1 MSENRSLNSL
11 FARLD
16 ESKANRANEA
26 NREREKAAEEA
37 EKERQKKKVEESAVE
52 KYRVYDDDYEPEV
65 MIPKGNPVAVQQ
77 PAKPKKEKKGTKEQ
91 EMDEITDGNPF
102 INTLFRRSSKT
113 QDQNPTAAAKPS
125 AQPAAPAQPASAP
138 QPTPADVPS
147 LDNEQEDDTLV
158 FQHILDG
165 AKSPDANAAQSVS
178 QPENDGIEIDLSDIE
193 NDAAEPVKGDD
204 EPIETSLSF
213 SQNEPE
219 APAVLDSFSSEI
231 PNEQFVMPD
240 TMSDNDGAQKE
251 SVQEDEAAEWPS
263 GMSAPHFGEEENS
276 SSDIKPVGD
285 EEANAFLYARFD
297 KNNQYGAF
305 GLCIDTGKNL
315 IQSSYSGDAAD
326 EVEYAL
332 RGAIEM
338 FRILEEHDIHAVTVY
353 TEPELSKAM
362 KENARRLI
370 NGKSEICRKYIE
382 MSWKAMTSIGIEFDT
397 NRDIHSE
404 YAQLALATA
413 RYLAFRE
420 DVLRGGSMTHD

>member
-26 NREREKAAEEA
+26 NREHEKAAEEA
-37 EKERQKKKVEESAVE
+37 EKERQKKKAEESAVE

-65 MIPKGNPVAVQQ
+65 MIPKGNPGAMQQ
-77 PAKPKKEKKGTKEQ
+77 PAKPKKEKKETKEQ

-102 INTLFRRSSKT
+102 INTLFRRSNKT
-113 QDQNPTAAAKPS
+113 QSPTAAAKPS
-125 AQPAAPAQPASAP
+125 AQPAAPAQSASAP

-219 APAVLDSFSSEI
+219 APAAPGSFSSEI

-240 TMSDNDGAQKE
+240 TMSDDDGAQGE
-251 SVQEDEAAEWPS
+251 LAQEDEAAEWPS
-263 GMSAPHFGEEENS
+263 GMSAPHFSEEESS
-276 SSDIKPVGD
+276 SSDVKPVGD

-315 IQSSYSGDAAD
+315 IQSSYSGDAGD

-382 MSWKAMTSIGIEFDT
+382 MSWKTMTNIGIEFDT

-413 RYLAFRE
+413 RYLAYR
-420 DVLRGGSMTHD
+420 DVV

>member
-26 NREREKAAEEA
+26 NREHEKAAEEA

-65 MIPKGNPVAVQQ
+65 MIPKGNPGAMQQ
-77 PAKPKKEKKGTKEQ
+77 PAKPKKEKKETKEQ

-147 LDNEQEDDTLV
+147 LDNELEDDTLV

-219 APAVLDSFSSEI
+219 APAVSDSFSSEI

-240 TMSDNDGAQKE
+240 TMSDDDGAQGE
-251 SVQEDEAAEWPS
+251 LAQEDEAAEWPS
-263 GMSAPHFGEEENS
+263 GMSAPHFSEEES
-276 SSDIKPVGD
+276 SSNDVKPVGD

-315 IQSSYSGDAAD
+315 IQSSYSGDAGD

-382 MSWKAMTSIGIEFDT
+382 MSWKTMTNIGIEFDT
-397 NRDIHSE
+397 SRDIHSE

-413 RYLAFRE
+413 RYLAYR
-420 DVLRGGSMTHD
+420 DVV

>member
-26 NREREKAAEEA
+26 NREHEKAAEEA

-65 MIPKGNPVAVQQ
+65 MIPKGNPGAMQQ

-219 APAVLDSFSSEI
+219 APAVSDSFSSEI

-240 TMSDNDGAQKE
+240 TMSDNDGAQGE
-251 SVQEDEAAEWPS
+251 LAQEDEAAEWPS
-263 GMSAPHFGEEENS
+263 GMSAPHFIEEESS
-276 SSDIKPVGD
+276 SSDVKPVGD

-315 IQSSYSGDAAD
+315 IQSSYSGDAGD

-382 MSWKAMTSIGIEFDT
+382 MSWKTMTNIGIEFDT

-404 YAQLALATA
+404 YAQVALATA
-413 RYLAFRE
+413 RYLAYR
-420 DVLRGGSMTHD
+420 DVV

>member
-26 NREREKAAEEA
+26 NREHEKAAEEA

-65 MIPKGNPVAVQQ
+65 MIPKGNPGAMQQ
-77 PAKPKKEKKGTKEQ
+77 PAKPKKEKKETKEQ

-102 INTLFRRSSKT
+102 INTLFRRSNKT
-113 QDQNPTAAAKPS
+113 QSPAAVPKPA
-125 AQPAAPAQPASAP
+125 AQPVAPAQPASAP
-138 QPTPADVPS
+138 QPTPADAPS

-219 APAVLDSFSSEI
+219 APAAPGSFSSEI

-240 TMSDNDGAQKE
+240 TMSDDDGAQGE
-251 SVQEDEAAEWPS
+251 LAQEDEAAEWPS
-263 GMSAPHFGEEENS
+263 GMSAPHFSEEES
-276 SSDIKPVGD
+276 SSNDVKPVGD

-315 IQSSYSGDAAD
+315 IQSSYSGDAGD

-382 MSWKAMTSIGIEFDT
+382 MSWKTMTNIGIEFDT

-413 RYLAFRE
+413 RYLAYR
-420 DVLRGGSMTHD
+420 DVV

>member
-37 EKERQKKKVEESAVE
+37 EKESQKKKVEESAVE

-65 MIPKGNPVAVQQ
+65 MIPKGNPGAMQQ
-77 PAKPKKEKKGTKEQ
+77 PAKPKKEKKETKEQ

-219 APAVLDSFSSEI
+219 APAVSDSFSSEI

-240 TMSDNDGAQKE
+240 TMSDNDGAQGE
-251 SVQEDEAAEWPS
+251 LAQEDEAAEWPS
-263 GMSAPHFGEEENS
+263 GMSAPHFSEEETL
-276 SSDIKPVGD
+276 SSDVKPVGD

-297 KNNQYGAF
+297 KKNQYGAF

-326 EVEYAL
+326 EAEYAL

-382 MSWKAMTSIGIEFDT
+382 MSWKAMTNIGIEFDT

-413 RYLAFRE
+413 RYLAYR
-420 DVLRGGSMTHD
+420 DVV

>member
-26 NREREKAAEEA
+26 NREHEKAAEEA

-65 MIPKGNPVAVQQ
+65 MIPKGNPGAMQQ
-77 PAKPKKEKKGTKEQ
+77 PAKPKKEKKETKEQ

-102 INTLFRRSSKT
+102 INTLFRRSNKT
-113 QDQNPTAAAKPS
+113 QSPTAAAKPS

-165 AKSPDANAAQSVS
+165 AKSPDANATQSVS

-219 APAVLDSFSSEI
+219 APAAPGSFSSEI

-240 TMSDNDGAQKE
+240 TMSDDDGTQGELA
-251 SVQEDEAAEWPS
+251 QEDEAAEWPS
-263 GMSAPHFGEEENS
+263 GMSAPHFSEEES
-276 SSDIKPVGD
+276 SSNDVKPVGD

-315 IQSSYSGDAAD
+315 IQSSYSGDAGD

-413 RYLAFRE
+413 RYLAFLE
-420 DVLRGGSMTHD
+420 EV

>member
-1 MSENRSLNSL
+1 M
-11 FARLD
+11 
-16 ESKANRANEA
+16 
-26 NREREKAAEEA
+26 
-37 EKERQKKKVEESAVE
+37 
-52 KYRVYDDDYEPEV
+52 
-65 MIPKGNPVAVQQ
+65 
-77 PAKPKKEKKGTKEQ
+77 
-91 EMDEITDGNPF
+91 
-102 INTLFRRSSKT
+102 
-113 QDQNPTAAAKPS
+113 
-125 AQPAAPAQPASAP
+125 
-138 QPTPADVPS
+138 
-147 LDNEQEDDTLV
+147 
-158 FQHILDG
+158 
-165 AKSPDANAAQSVS
+165 
-178 QPENDGIEIDLSDIE
+178 
-193 NDAAEPVKGDD
+193 
-204 EPIETSLSF
+204 SF
-213 SQNEPE
+213 SQDEPE
-219 APAVLDSFSSEI
+219 TSAAPDSFSSEI

-263 GMSAPHFGEEENS
+263 DMSAPHFSEEESS
-276 SSDIKPVGD
+276 SSDVKPVGD

-297 KNNQYGAF
+297 KNNHYGAF

-413 RYLAFRE
+413 RYLAYR
-420 DVLRGGSMTHD
+420 DVV

>member
-26 NREREKAAEEA
+26 NREHEKAAEEA

-65 MIPKGNPVAVQQ
+65 MIPKGNPGAVQQ

-125 AQPAAPAQPASAP
+125 AQPASAP

-219 APAVLDSFSSEI
+219 APAVSDSFSSEI

-240 TMSDNDGAQKE
+240 TMSDDDGAQGE
-251 SVQEDEAAEWPS
+251 LAQEDEAAEWPS
-263 GMSAPHFGEEENS
+263 GMCAPHFSEEES
-276 SSDIKPVGD
+276 SSNDVKPVSD

-315 IQSSYSGDAAD
+315 IQSSYSGDAGD

-420 DVLRGGSMTHD
+420 DV

>member
-65 MIPKGNPVAVQQ
+65 MIPKGNPGAMQQ
-77 PAKPKKEKKGTKEQ
+77 PAKPKKEKKETKEQ

-113 QDQNPTAAAKPS
+113 HDQNPTAAPKPS

-138 QPTPADVPS
+138 QPTPADVPF

-158 FQHILDG
+158 FQHILDR

-219 APAVLDSFSSEI
+219 APAVSDSFSSEI

-240 TMSDNDGAQKE
+240 TMSDNDGAQGE
-251 SVQEDEAAEWPS
+251 LAQEDEAAEWPS
-263 GMSAPHFGEEENS
+263 GMSAPHFSEEETL
-276 SSDIKPVGD
+276 SSDVKPVGD

-297 KNNQYGAF
+297 KKNQYGAF

-326 EVEYAL
+326 EAEYAL

-382 MSWKAMTSIGIEFDT
+382 MSWKAMTNIGIEFDT

-413 RYLAFRE
+413 RYLAYR
-420 DVLRGGSMTHD
+420 DVV

>member
-26 NREREKAAEEA
+26 NREHEKAAEEA

-65 MIPKGNPVAVQQ
+65 MIPKGNPGAMQQ
-77 PAKPKKEKKGTKEQ
+77 PAKPKKEKKETKEQ

-193 NDAAEPVKGDD
+193 NDAAEPVKGDE

-219 APAVLDSFSSEI
+219 APAVSDSFSSEI

-240 TMSDNDGAQKE
+240 TMSDDDGAQGE
-251 SVQEDEAAEWPS
+251 LAQEDEAAEWPS
-263 GMSAPHFGEEENS
+263 GMSAPHFSEEES
-276 SSDIKPVGD
+276 SSNDVKPVSD

-315 IQSSYSGDAAD
+315 IQSSYSGDAGD

-420 DVLRGGSMTHD
+420 DV

>member
-26 NREREKAAEEA
+26 NREHEKAAEEA

-65 MIPKGNPVAVQQ
+65 MIPKGNPGAMQQ
-77 PAKPKKEKKGTKEQ
+77 PAKPKKETKEQ

-102 INTLFRRSSKT
+102 INTLFRRSNKT
-113 QDQNPTAAAKPS
+113 QSPSAAAKPS

-165 AKSPDANAAQSVS
+165 AKSPDANATQSVS

-219 APAVLDSFSSEI
+219 APAVSDSFSSEI

-240 TMSDNDGAQKE
+240 TMSDDDGAQGE
-251 SVQEDEAAEWPS
+251 LAQEDEAAEWPS

-315 IQSSYSGDAAD
+315 IQSSYSGDAGD

-413 RYLAFRE
+413 RYLAFLE
-420 DVLRGGSMTHD
+420 EV

>member
-26 NREREKAAEEA
+26 NREREKAAAEA

-65 MIPKGNPVAVQQ
+65 MIPKGNPGAVQQ

-138 QPTPADVPS
+138 QPTPADAPS

-193 NDAAEPVKGDD
+193 NDAAEPAKGDD

-219 APAVLDSFSSEI
+219 APAVSDSFSSEI

-240 TMSDNDGAQKE
+240 TMSDNDGAQGE
-251 SVQEDEAAEWPS
+251 LAQEDEAAEWPS
-263 GMSAPHFGEEENS
+263 GMSAPHFSEEENS

-382 MSWKAMTSIGIEFDT
+382 MSWKAMTNIGIEFDT

-420 DVLRGGSMTHD
+420 EV

>member
-26 NREREKAAEEA
+26 NREHEKAAEEA

-65 MIPKGNPVAVQQ
+65 MIPKGNPGAVQQ

-138 QPTPADVPS
+138 QPTPADAPS

-193 NDAAEPVKGDD
+193 NDAAEPAEGDD

-219 APAVLDSFSSEI
+219 APAVSDSFSSEI

-315 IQSSYSGDAAD
+315 IQSSYSGDAGD

-382 MSWKAMTSIGIEFDT
+382 MSWKAMTNIGIEFDT

-413 RYLAFRE
+413 RYLAYR
-420 DVLRGGSMTHD
+420 DVV

>member
-26 NREREKAAEEA
+26 NREHEKAAEEA

-65 MIPKGNPVAVQQ
+65 MIPKGNPGAMQQ
-77 PAKPKKEKKGTKEQ
+77 PAKPKKEKKETKEQ

-147 LDNEQEDDTLV
+147 LDNELEDDTLV

-165 AKSPDANAAQSVS
+165 AKSPDANATQSVS

-219 APAVLDSFSSEI
+219 APAVSDSFSSEI

-240 TMSDNDGAQKE
+240 TMSDDDGAQGE
-251 SVQEDEAAEWPS
+251 LAQEDEAAEWPS
-263 GMSAPHFGEEENS
+263 GMSAPHFSEEESS
-276 SSDIKPVGD
+276 SSDVKPVGD

-382 MSWKAMTSIGIEFDT
+382 MSWKAMTNIGIEFDT

-413 RYLAFRE
+413 RYLAYR
-420 DVLRGGSMTHD
+420 DVV

>member
-26 NREREKAAEEA
+26 NREREKAAAEA

-65 MIPKGNPVAVQQ
+65 MIPKGNPGAVQQ

-138 QPTPADVPS
+138 QPTSADAPS

-193 NDAAEPVKGDD
+193 NDAAEPAKGDD

-219 APAVLDSFSSEI
+219 APAVSDSFSSEI

-240 TMSDNDGAQKE
+240 TMSDNDGAQKK

-263 GMSAPHFGEEENS
+263 GMSAPHFSEEENS

-353 TEPELSKAM
+353 TEQELSKAM

-382 MSWKAMTSIGIEFDT
+382 MSWKAMTNIGIEFDT

-420 DVLRGGSMTHD
+420 DV

>member
-65 MIPKGNPVAVQQ
+65 MIPKGNPGAVQQ

-219 APAVLDSFSSEI
+219 APAVSDSFSSEI

-240 TMSDNDGAQKE
+240 TMSDDDGAQGE
-251 SVQEDEAAEWPS
+251 LAQEDEAAEWPS
-263 GMSAPHFGEEENS
+263 GMSAPHFSEEES
-276 SSDIKPVGD
+276 SSNDVKPVSD

-315 IQSSYSGDAAD
+315 IQSSYSGDAAN

-420 DVLRGGSMTHD
+420 DV

>member
-65 MIPKGNPVAVQQ
+65 MIPKGNPGAVQQ

-138 QPTPADVPS
+138 QPTPADAPS

-165 AKSPDANAAQSVS
+165 AKSPDANAAQSFS

-193 NDAAEPVKGDD
+193 NDAAEPAKEDD

-219 APAVLDSFSSEI
+219 APAVSDSFSSEI

-338 FRILEEHDIHAVTVY
+338 LRILEEHDIHAVTVY

-382 MSWKAMTSIGIEFDT
+382 MSWKAMTNIGIEFDT

-413 RYLAFRE
+413 RYLAYR
-420 DVLRGGSMTHD
+420 DVV

>member
-26 NREREKAAEEA
+26 NREHEKAAEEA

-65 MIPKGNPVAVQQ
+65 MIPKGNPGAVQQ

-219 APAVLDSFSSEI
+219 APAVSDSFSSEI

-240 TMSDNDGAQKE
+240 TMSDDDGAQGE
-251 SVQEDEAAEWPS
+251 LAQEDEAAEWPS
-263 GMSAPHFGEEENS
+263 GMSAPHFSEEES
-276 SSDIKPVGD
+276 SSNDVKPVSD

-315 IQSSYSGDAAD
+315 IQSSYSGDAGD

-338 FRILEEHDIHAVTVY
+338 FGILEEHDIHAVTVY

-420 DVLRGGSMTHD
+420 DV

>member
-26 NREREKAAEEA
+26 NREHEKAAEEA

-65 MIPKGNPVAVQQ
+65 MISKGNPGAMQQ
-77 PAKPKKEKKGTKEQ
+77 PAKPKKEKKETKEQ

-102 INTLFRRSSKT
+102 INTLFRRSNKT
-113 QDQNPTAAAKPS
+113 QSPATVPKPA
-125 AQPAAPAQPASAP
+125 AQPVAPAQPAPAP
-138 QPTPADVPS
+138 QPTPADTPS

-213 SQNEPE
+213 SQNEPG
-219 APAVLDSFSSEI
+219 APAAPDSFSSEI

-240 TMSDNDGAQKE
+240 TMSDDDGAQKE

-263 GMSAPHFGEEENS
+263 GMSAPHFSEEESS
-276 SSDIKPVGD
+276 SSDVKPVGD

-297 KNNQYGAF
+297 KNNHYGAF

-315 IQSSYSGDAAD
+315 IQSSYSGDAGD

-382 MSWKAMTSIGIEFDT
+382 MSWKAMTNIGIEFDT

-413 RYLAFRE
+413 RYLAYR
-420 DVLRGGSMTHD
+420 DVV

>member
-26 NREREKAAEEA
+26 NREHEKAAEEA

-65 MIPKGNPVAVQQ
+65 MIPKGNPGAVQQ

-219 APAVLDSFSSEI
+219 APAVSDSFSSEI

-240 TMSDNDGAQKE
+240 TMSDDDGAQGE
-251 SVQEDEAAEWPS
+251 LAQEDEAAEWPS
-263 GMSAPHFGEEENS
+263 GMSAPHFSEEES
-276 SSDIKPVGD
+276 SSNDVKPVSD
-285 EEANAFLYARFD
+285 EEANAFLYARFN

-315 IQSSYSGDAAD
+315 IQSSYSGDAGD

-420 DVLRGGSMTHD
+420 DV

>member
-26 NREREKAAEEA
+26 NREHEKAAEEA

-65 MIPKGNPVAVQQ
+65 MIPKGNPGAVQQ

-219 APAVLDSFSSEI
+219 APAVSDSFSSEI

-240 TMSDNDGAQKE
+240 TMSDNDGAQGE
-251 SVQEDEAAEWPS
+251 LAQEDEAAEWPS
-263 GMSAPHFGEEENS
+263 GMSAPHFSEEES
-276 SSDIKPVGD
+276 SSNDVKPVSD

-315 IQSSYSGDAAD
+315 IQSSYSGDAGD

-420 DVLRGGSMTHD
+420 DV

>member
-26 NREREKAAEEA
+26 NREHEKAAEEA

-65 MIPKGNPVAVQQ
+65 MIPKGNPGAVQQ

-193 NDAAEPVKGDD
+193 SDAAEPVKGDD

-213 SQNEPE
+213 SQNELE
-219 APAVLDSFSSEI
+219 APAVSDSFSSEI

-251 SVQEDEAAEWPS
+251 SVQEDEADEWPS

-276 SSDIKPVGD
+276 SSDVKPVGD

-315 IQSSYSGDAAD
+315 IQSSYSGDAGD

-362 KENARRLI
+362 KENACRLI

-382 MSWKAMTSIGIEFDT
+382 MSWKAMTNIGIEFDT

-413 RYLAFRE
+413 RYLAYR
-420 DVLRGGSMTHD
+420 DVV

>member
-26 NREREKAAEEA
+26 NREHEKAAEEA

-65 MIPKGNPVAVQQ
+65 MIPKGNPGAVQQ

-91 EMDEITDGNPF
+91 KMDEITDGNPF

-193 NDAAEPVKGDD
+193 SDAAEPVKGDD

-219 APAVLDSFSSEI
+219 APAVSDSFSSEI

-251 SVQEDEAAEWPS
+251 SVQEDEADEWPS

-315 IQSSYSGDAAD
+315 IQSSYGGDAGD

-420 DVLRGGSMTHD
+420 DV

>member
-26 NREREKAAEEA
+26 NREHEKAAEEA
-37 EKERQKKKVEESAVE
+37 EKERKKKKVEESAVE

-65 MIPKGNPVAVQQ
+65 MIPKGNPGAVQQ

-165 AKSPDANAAQSVS
+165 AKSPDANVAQSVS

-219 APAVLDSFSSEI
+219 APAVSDSFSSEI

-240 TMSDNDGAQKE
+240 TMSDDDGAQGE
-251 SVQEDEAAEWPS
+251 LAQEDEAAEWPS
-263 GMSAPHFGEEENS
+263 SMSAPHFSEEES
-276 SSDIKPVGD
+276 SSNDVKPVSD

-315 IQSSYSGDAAD
+315 IQSSYSGDAGD

-420 DVLRGGSMTHD
+420 DV

>member
-26 NREREKAAEEA
+26 NSEHEKAAEEA

-65 MIPKGNPVAVQQ
+65 MIPKGNPGAVQQ

-219 APAVLDSFSSEI
+219 APAVSDSFSSEI

-240 TMSDNDGAQKE
+240 TMSDDDGAQGE
-251 SVQEDEAAEWPS
+251 LAQEDEAAEWPS
-263 GMSAPHFGEEENS
+263 GMSTPHFSEEES
-276 SSDIKPVGD
+276 SSNDVKPVSD

-315 IQSSYSGDAAD
+315 IQSSYSGDAGD

-420 DVLRGGSMTHD
+420 DV

>member
-26 NREREKAAEEA
+26 NREHEKAAEEA

-65 MIPKGNPVAVQQ
+65 MIPKGNPGAVQQ

-113 QDQNPTAAAKPS
+113 QDQNPAAAAKPS

-219 APAVLDSFSSEI
+219 APAVSDSFSSEI

-276 SSDIKPVGD
+276 SSDVKPVGD

-315 IQSSYSGDAAD
+315 IQSSYSGDAGD

-338 FRILEEHDIHAVTVY
+338 FRILEGHDIHAVTVY

-420 DVLRGGSMTHD
+420 DV

>member
-65 MIPKGNPVAVQQ
+65 MIPKGNPGAVQQ

-138 QPTPADVPS
+138 QPTPADAPS

-193 NDAAEPVKGDD
+193 NDAAEPAKGDD

-219 APAVLDSFSSEI
+219 APAVSDSFSSEI

-276 SSDIKPVGD
+276 SSVIKPVGD

-315 IQSSYSGDAAD
+315 IQSSYSGDAAN

-362 KENARRLI
+362 KGNARRLI

-420 DVLRGGSMTHD
+420 DV

>member
-26 NREREKAAEEA
+26 NREHEKAAEEA

-65 MIPKGNPVAVQQ
+65 MIPKGNPGAVQQ

-165 AKSPDANAAQSVS
+165 AKSPDANAAQSVP

-219 APAVLDSFSSEI
+219 APAVSDSFSSEI

-240 TMSDNDGAQKE
+240 TMSDNDGAQGE
-251 SVQEDEAAEWPS
+251 LAQEDEAAEWPS
-263 GMSAPHFGEEENS
+263 GMSAPHFIEEESS
-276 SSDIKPVGD
+276 SSDVKPVGD

-315 IQSSYSGDAAD
+315 IQSSYSGDAGD

-420 DVLRGGSMTHD
+420 DV

>member
-65 MIPKGNPVAVQQ
+65 MIPKGNPGAVQQ
-77 PAKPKKEKKGTKEQ
+77 PAKPKKEKKETKEQ

-158 FQHILDG
+158 FQHILNG

-193 NDAAEPVKGDD
+193 NDAAEPVKGGD

-219 APAVLDSFSSEI
+219 APAVSDSFSSEI

-240 TMSDNDGAQKE
+240 TMSDNDGAQGE
-251 SVQEDEAAEWPS
+251 LAQEDEAAEWPS
-263 GMSAPHFGEEENS
+263 GMSAPHFIEEESS
-276 SSDIKPVGD
+276 SSDVKPVGD

-315 IQSSYSGDAAD
+315 IQSSYSGDAGD

-382 MSWKAMTSIGIEFDT
+382 MSWKAMTNIGIEFDT

-420 DVLRGGSMTHD
+420 EV

>member
-65 MIPKGNPVAVQQ
+65 MIPKGNPGAVQQ

-138 QPTPADVPS
+138 QPTPADAPS

-165 AKSPDANAAQSVS
+165 AKSLDANAAQSVS

-193 NDAAEPVKGDD
+193 NDAAEPAKGDD

-219 APAVLDSFSSEI
+219 APAVSDSFSSEI
-231 PNEQFVMPD
+231 PNEQFDMPD

-315 IQSSYSGDAAD
+315 IQSSYSGDAAN
-326 EVEYAL
+326 EVEYTL

-420 DVLRGGSMTHD
+420 DV

>member
-65 MIPKGNPVAVQQ
+65 MIPKGNPGAMQQ
-77 PAKPKKEKKGTKEQ
+77 PAKPKKEKKETKEQ

-113 QDQNPTAAAKPS
+113 QDQNPTAAPKPS

-165 AKSPDANAAQSVS
+165 AKSPDANAAHSVS

-219 APAVLDSFSSEI
+219 APAVSDSFSSEI

-240 TMSDNDGAQKE
+240 TMSDNDGAQGE
-251 SVQEDEAAEWPS
+251 LAQEDEAAEWPS
-263 GMSAPHFGEEENS
+263 GMSAPHFSEEETL
-276 SSDIKPVGD
+276 SSDVKPVGD

-297 KNNQYGAF
+297 KKNQYGAF

-326 EVEYAL
+326 EAENAL

-338 FRILEEHDIHAVTVY
+338 FRILKEHDIHAVTVY

-382 MSWKAMTSIGIEFDT
+382 MSWKAMTNIGIEFDT

-413 RYLAFRE
+413 RYLAYR
-420 DVLRGGSMTHD
+420 DVV

>member
-65 MIPKGNPVAVQQ
+65 MIPKGNPGAVQQ
-77 PAKPKKEKKGTKEQ
+77 PAKPKKEKKETKEQ

-193 NDAAEPVKGDD
+193 NGAAEPVKGDD

-219 APAVLDSFSSEI
+219 APAVSDSFSSEI

-240 TMSDNDGAQKE
+240 TMSNNDGAQKE

-315 IQSSYSGDAAD
+315 IQSSYSGDAGD

-397 NRDIHSE
+397 NWDIHSE

-420 DVLRGGSMTHD
+420 EV

>member
-26 NREREKAAEEA
+26 NREHEKAAEEA
-37 EKERQKKKVEESAVE
+37 EKERQKKKAEESAVE

-65 MIPKGNPVAVQQ
+65 MIPKGNPGAMQQ
-77 PAKPKKEKKGTKEQ
+77 PAKPKKEKKETKEQ

-102 INTLFRRSSKT
+102 INTLFRRSNKT
-113 QDQNPTAAAKPS
+113 QSPTAAAKPS

-193 NDAAEPVKGDD
+193 NDAAESVKGDD

-219 APAVLDSFSSEI
+219 APAAPGSFSSEI

-240 TMSDNDGAQKE
+240 TMSDDDGAQGE
-251 SVQEDEAAEWPS
+251 LAQEDEAAEWPS
-263 GMSAPHFGEEENS
+263 GMSAPHFSEEESS

-315 IQSSYSGDAAD
+315 IQSSYSGDAGD

-420 DVLRGGSMTHD
+420 DV

>member
-26 NREREKAAEEA
+26 NREHEKAAEEA

-65 MIPKGNPVAVQQ
+65 MIPKGNPGAVQQ

-219 APAVLDSFSSEI
+219 APAAPGSFSSEI

-240 TMSDNDGAQKE
+240 TMSDDDGAQGE
-251 SVQEDEAAEWPS
+251 LAQEDEAAEWPS
-263 GMSAPHFGEEENS
+263 GMSAPHFSEEESS
-276 SSDIKPVGD
+276 SSDVKPVGD

-315 IQSSYSGDAAD
+315 IQSSYSGDAGD

-382 MSWKAMTSIGIEFDT
+382 MSWKTMTNIGIEFDT

-413 RYLAFRE
+413 RYLAYR
-420 DVLRGGSMTHD
+420 DVV

>member
-65 MIPKGNPVAVQQ
+65 MIPKGNPGAVQQ

-113 QDQNPTAAAKPS
+113 QDQNPTVAAKPS

-193 NDAAEPVKGDD
+193 NDAAEPVKVDD

-219 APAVLDSFSSEI
+219 APTVSDSFSSEI

-413 RYLAFRE
+413 RYLAYR
-420 DVLRGGSMTHD
+420 DVV

>member
-26 NREREKAAEEA
+26 NREHEKAAEEA

-65 MIPKGNPVAVQQ
+65 MIPKGNPGAMQQ
-77 PAKPKKEKKGTKEQ
+77 PAKPKKEKKETKEQ

-102 INTLFRRSSKT
+102 INTLFRRSNKT
-113 QDQNPTAAAKPS
+113 QSPTAAAKPS
-125 AQPAAPAQPASAP
+125 AQPAAPAQPAPAP
-138 QPTPADVPS
+138 QPTPADTPS

-213 SQNEPE
+213 YQNEPE
-219 APAVLDSFSSEI
+219 APAVSDSFSSEI

-240 TMSDNDGAQKE
+240 TMSDNDGAQGE
-251 SVQEDEAAEWPS
+251 LAQEDEAAEWPS
-263 GMSAPHFGEEENS
+263 GMSAPHFIEEESS
-276 SSDIKPVGD
+276 SSDVKPVGD

-315 IQSSYSGDAAD
+315 IQSSYSGDAGD

-420 DVLRGGSMTHD
+420 DV

>member
-26 NREREKAAEEA
+26 NREHEKAAEEA

-65 MIPKGNPVAVQQ
+65 MIPKGNPGAMQQ
-77 PAKPKKEKKGTKEQ
+77 PAKPKKEKKETKEQ

-102 INTLFRRSSKT
+102 INTLFRRSNKT
-113 QDQNPTAAAKPS
+113 QSPTAAAKPS

-219 APAVLDSFSSEI
+219 APAAPGSFSSEI

-240 TMSDNDGAQKE
+240 TMSDDDGAQGE
-251 SVQEDEAAEWPS
+251 LAQEDEAAEWPS
-263 GMSAPHFGEEENS
+263 GMSAPHFSEEES
-276 SSDIKPVGD
+276 SSNDVKPVGD

-315 IQSSYSGDAAD
+315 IQSSYSGDAGD

-382 MSWKAMTSIGIEFDT
+382 MSWKTMTNIGIEFDT

-413 RYLAFRE
+413 RYLAFLE
-420 DVLRGGSMTHD
+420 EV

>member
-65 MIPKGNPVAVQQ
+65 MIPKGNPGAMQQ
-77 PAKPKKEKKGTKEQ
+77 PAKPKKEKKETKEQ

-113 QDQNPTAAAKPS
+113 QDQNPTAAPKPS

-219 APAVLDSFSSEI
+219 APAVSDSFSSEI

-240 TMSDNDGAQKE
+240 TMSDNDGAQGE
-251 SVQEDEAAEWPS
+251 LAQEDEAAEWPS

-315 IQSSYSGDAAD
+315 IQSSYSGDAGD
-326 EVEYAL
+326 EVEYSL

-420 DVLRGGSMTHD
+420 EV

>member
-26 NREREKAAEEA
+26 NREHEKAAEEA

-65 MIPKGNPVAVQQ
+65 MIPKGNPGAVQQ

-125 AQPAAPAQPASAP
+125 AQPAAPAQPAPAP
-138 QPTPADVPS
+138 QPAPADTPS

-213 SQNEPE
+213 SQDEPE
-219 APAVLDSFSSEI
+219 TSAAPDSFSSEI

-240 TMSDNDGAQKE
+240 TMSDNDGAQEE
-251 SVQEDEAAEWPS
+251 SVQEDEVAEWPS

-382 MSWKAMTSIGIEFDT
+382 MSWKAMTNIGIEFDT

-420 DVLRGGSMTHD
+420 EV

>member
-65 MIPKGNPVAVQQ
+65 MIPKGNPGAVQQ

-193 NDAAEPVKGDD
+193 NGAAEPVKGDD

-219 APAVLDSFSSEI
+219 APAVSDSFSSEI

-251 SVQEDEAAEWPS
+251 SVQEDEADEWPR

-413 RYLAFRE
+413 RYLAYR
-420 DVLRGGSMTHD
+420 DVV